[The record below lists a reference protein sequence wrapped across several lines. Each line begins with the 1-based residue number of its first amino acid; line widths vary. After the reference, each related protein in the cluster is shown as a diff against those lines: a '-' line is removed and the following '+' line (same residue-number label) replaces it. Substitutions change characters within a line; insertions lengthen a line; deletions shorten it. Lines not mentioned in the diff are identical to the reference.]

1 MILEFDENMLS
12 LNEIK
17 QILNCN
23 SIRKKNL
30 VNFIKKDSMWND
42 IKKRIFFKTNL
53 LLTSSSSWDNKSWTN
68 SGFPFS
74 TAICNAVLFKFL
86 FKEISLNFSIVN
98 CMNKLNFFEIVF

>member
-74 TAICNAVLFKFL
+74 TAIFL